1 MELATISAPTDSDD
15 DINPFI
21 DEDEREELLGDLF
34 SDEEE
39 QEDDPEV
46 EDEGPLPAKK
56 ARFMPSSKTVKM
68 LKAATEKPIKN
79 GKKKEDHQQLPSPFL

>member
-1 MELATISAPTDSDD
+1 MCIRDRPADSDD
-15 DINPFI
+15 DIHPFI
-21 DEDEREELLGDLF
+21 DEEFLGDLL
-34 SDEEE
+34 SDKEE
-39 QEDDPEV
+39 QEVDQEV
-46 EDEGPLPAKK
+46 EDEGPPPAKK